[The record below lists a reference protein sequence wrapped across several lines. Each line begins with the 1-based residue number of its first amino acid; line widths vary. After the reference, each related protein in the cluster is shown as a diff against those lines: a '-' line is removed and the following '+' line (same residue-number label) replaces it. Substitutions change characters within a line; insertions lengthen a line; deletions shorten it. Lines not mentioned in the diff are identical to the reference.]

1 MNEERMMV
9 LKMLEDGKITAEEAA
24 KLLSTMEES
33 AESKKE
39 KPPRASGKFMRVR
52 ITDSD
57 TNKVRANIRIPVN
70 VLKMGSKFGARFSSK
85 INGIETDD
93 LMRRVED
100 GEVGKILD
108 IFDEEDGEHVEVFIE

>member
-9 LKMLEDGKITAEEAA
+9 LQMLEDGKITAEEAA
-24 KLLSTMEES
+24 KLLSTMEEG

-52 ITDSD
+52 ITDTDS
-57 TNKVRANIRIPVN
+57 NKVRVNIRIPVS

-85 INGIETDD
+85 IDGIEIDD

-100 GEVGKILD
+100 GGVGQIVD
-108 IFDEEDGEHVEVFIE
+108 IFDDEDGEHVEVFIE